1 MLYTYTYIRYNCYI
15 LTIMGGFYMDADKI
29 NQSKRVR
36 FNTTLNQWILI
47 KLKVLAA
54 AKEKNVNDLIEEL
67 ALDYIKKS
75 FNIT

>member
-1 MLYTYTYIRYNCYI
+1 
-15 LTIMGGFYMDADKI
+15 MDIDKI
-29 NQSKRVR
+29 NQTKRVR

-54 AKEKNVNDLIEEL
+54 AKQKNVNDLIEEL
-67 ALDYIKKS
+67 ALDYIRKS

>member
-1 MLYTYTYIRYNCYI
+1 
-15 LTIMGGFYMDADKI
+15 MDADKI
-29 NQSKRVR
+29 TQTKRVR

-54 AKEKNVNDLIEEL
+54 AKQKNVNDLIEEL

-75 FNIT
+75 FNID

>member
-1 MLYTYTYIRYNCYI
+1 
-15 LTIMGGFYMDADKI
+15 MDTDKI

>member
-1 MLYTYTYIRYNCYI
+1 
-15 LTIMGGFYMDADKI
+15 MDTGKI
-29 NQSKRVR
+29 NQAKRVR

-54 AKEKNVNDLIEEL
+54 AKQKNVNDLIEEL

>member
-1 MLYTYTYIRYNCYI
+1 
-15 LTIMGGFYMDADKI
+15 MDTDKI
-29 NQSKRVR
+29 SQSKRVR

-54 AKEKNVNDLIEEL
+54 AKQKNVNDLIEEL

>member
-1 MLYTYTYIRYNCYI
+1 
-15 LTIMGGFYMDADKI
+15 MDTDKI
-29 NQSKRVR
+29 NQAKRVR

-75 FNIT
+75 FNIP